1 MKFSIKTS
9 IFKMLIPMIY
19 EKMHE
24 DADRA
29 LPQWAK
35 TKMPWDKLKV
45 SRFPIDDELIHKVSI
60 KAEDKKLYENQGKRQ
75 QKTYDDIDAQI
86 KVSELTENDECTE
99 IESFARTNKLM
110 NYKFNTAL
118 ENLKGGKLLGPKQ
131 SKEILELYDKC
142 INLGYK
148 KN

>member
-1 MKFSIKTS
+1 
-9 IFKMLIPMIY
+9 
-19 EKMHE
+19 
-24 DADRA
+24 
-29 LPQWAK
+29 
-35 TKMPWDKLKV
+35 
-45 SRFPIDDELIHKVSI
+45 
-60 KAEDKKLYENQGKRQ
+60 
-75 QKTYDDIDAQI
+75 
-86 KVSELTENDECTE
+86 
-99 IESFARTNKLM
+99 M

>member
-1 MKFSIKTS
+1 
-9 IFKMLIPMIY
+9 
-19 EKMHE
+19 
-24 DADRA
+24 
-29 LPQWAK
+29 
-35 TKMPWDKLKV
+35 MPRDKLKV

-86 KVSELTENDECTE
+86 KVSELTENDEWTE